1 MQITVFQQLWKTVNA
16 KRLLGKT
23 RTEEAAKIPR
33 EQRDFECLEWDL
45 GRPIYTGSDP
55 SRIPKKSDL
64 IRLI

>member
-1 MQITVFQQLWKTVNA
+1 MENS
-16 KRLLGKT
+16 KRKAT
-23 RTEEAAKIPR
+23 TRKIRTEEAAKIPR
-33 EQRDFECLEWDL
+33 EQRDFEMHKWDL